1 MQRGRFTVLLSVL
14 LVGLLALTACAPRAT
29 GGAVASRAGEAE
41 VVVDLPAL
49 VIDVQND
56 GSLSLGGMSLA
67 ELGALAGQDLSTLSI
82 PADLVQQM
90 AAANIQHIQ
99 LDNTDEGLLILVNGK
114 PIPTLAWD
122 GETLVTTSE
131 VVGQIGGAPIA
142 LLDKLLP
149 LITNVGL
156 GVILRMPV
164 AEGAQVLP
172 YVDPDDT
179 AAQRAM
185 AAQREFLDAVQ
196 IPPTFQVVI
205 SYAPDG
211 SWEVGGI
218 SQDVWAGLAPQLG
231 TSLDQLGATMQ
242 QLAGL
247 GIDDISL
254 DTNAD
259 GFFISINGKRLPYIS
274 WKDGRINNVL
284 ALAVQSGLLGDAVPA
299 ELIQQIETLLPAV
312 MASNISLKLELP

>member
-1 MQRGRFTVLLSVL
+1 M
-14 LVGLLALTACAPRAT
+14 
-29 GGAVASRAGEAE
+29 
-41 VVVDLPAL
+41 
-49 VIDVQND
+49 
-56 GSLSLGGMSLA
+56 
-67 ELGALAGQDLSTLSI
+67 
-82 PADLVQQM
+82 
-90 AAANIQHIQ
+90 
-99 LDNTDEGLLILVNGK
+99 
-114 PIPTLAWD
+114 
-122 GETLVTTSE
+122 
-131 VVGQIGGAPIA
+131 
-142 LLDKLLP
+142 
-149 LITNVGL
+149 
-156 GVILRMPV
+156 
-164 AEGAQVLP
+164 LP

-185 AAQREFLDAVQ
+185 AAQKEFLDAVQ

>member
-1 MQRGRFTVLLSVL
+1 MQRGRLTVLLSVL

-29 GGAVASRAGEAE
+29 GGAAASRAGEAE

-56 GSLSLGGMSLA
+56 GSLSVGGMSFA
-67 ELGALAGQDLSTLSI
+67 ELGAMAGQDLSTLSI
-82 PADLVQQM
+82 PPDLVQQM
-90 AAANIQHIQ
+90 AAVNIQHIQ
-99 LDNTDEGLLILVNGK
+99 IDNTDEGLLILVNGK

-122 GETLVTTSE
+122 GQTLVTTSE
-131 VVGQIGGAPIA
+131 VLGDLGGAPIA

-164 AEGAQVLP
+164 AEGEAVLP
-172 YVDPDDT
+172 YVDPDDS

-196 IPPTFQVVI
+196 MPPTFQLVVA
-205 SYAPDG
+205 YAPDG

-218 SQDVWAGLAPQLG
+218 SQDVWAGLAPALG
-231 TSLDQLGATMQ
+231 GALDQFGAALQGMS
-242 QLAGL
+242 GV
-247 GIDDISL
+247 DEISL
-254 DTNAD
+254 DTNAN
-259 GFFISINGKRLPYIS
+259 GFFISINGKQLPYIS
-274 WKDGRINNVL
+274 WKEGRINNVL
-284 ALAVQSGLLGDAVPA
+284 DLAMQSGLLEGIVPDG
-299 ELIQQIETLLPAV
+299 LIQQIEMLLPAV
-312 MASNISLKLELP
+312 MASNVSLKIDLP